1 MERLIR
7 FLSLLPVAIALAAPV
22 VVSAQE
28 AGSLEL
34 MTTVAK
40 ILETSEPDGG
50 TRTQLL
56 PLETAV
62 PGDEVV
68 YTVTFTNV
76 GDASADNIRIT
87 NPIPHEMLYVAGSAF
102 GPGTDVLYSAD
113 GGENYGLPG
122 ELVVANSDGSQREA
136 AADDYTHIRW
146 TLNTPL
152 DAGARGLA
160 RFRAVLR

>member
-22 VVSAQE
+22 AVSAQE

-40 ILETSEPDGG
+40 ILETNEPDGG

-56 PLETAV
+56 PVETAI
-62 PGDEVV
+62 PGDEVI

-87 NPIPHEMLYVAGSAF
+87 NPIPDEMLYVAGSAF

-152 DAGARGLA
+152 DAGARGFA